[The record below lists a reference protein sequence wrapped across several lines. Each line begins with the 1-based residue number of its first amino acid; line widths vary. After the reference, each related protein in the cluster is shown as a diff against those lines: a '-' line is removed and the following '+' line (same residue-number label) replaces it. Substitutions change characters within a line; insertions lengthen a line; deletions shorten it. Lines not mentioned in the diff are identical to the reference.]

1 MKIPLKYNV
10 RSLFVRKGTT
20 LMTIGSIAF
29 VVLVYVGVLAMA
41 GGLHAAFSAAGDPA
55 NVVVLRDGARSEV
68 ESFFDQEKERLLLS
82 LPGVA
87 RDAQGRPLAAGQALI
102 LQILKRGGGGG
113 ETNVSIRGVEPAV
126 FDIRRQ
132 VHVVDGRRFEPGKAE
147 VIVGRS
153 LAAAYPSLRLGSTVN
168 FGRIPFKVVGIFEAG
183 GSSFESEVWGAVA
196 DLNGAFRR
204 ISNYSSAV
212 LHASSAAD
220 ARELVTRIKGDQQLH
235 LTAIQEPQYY
245 AEQANVASAQFLIL
259 GNLLAIFLA
268 VGACFAAA
276 NTMFAQVSARGHE
289 IGTLRALG
297 FRRHSILFAF
307 MLEAAV
313 LGLVAGAVGSL
324 LALPLNGISAATMNG
339 VTFSEITFNLRTAPW
354 ILGMGVLLAL
364 GTGIVGGL
372 PAAWSAARRP
382 ITELLRER

>member
-1 MKIPLKYNV
+1 MKIPLKYNL

-41 GGLHAAFSAAGDPA
+41 AGLRAAFTAAGDPS

-68 ESFFDQEKERLLLS
+68 ESFFDQEKERLLVS

-87 RDAQGRPLAAGQALI
+87 RDEQGQPLAAGQALI
-102 LQILKRGGGGG
+102 LQILKHAGGG

-126 FDIRRQ
+126 FRIRPQ
-132 VHVVDGRRFEPGKAE
+132 VRLVDGRLFTPGRAE
-147 VIVGRS
+147 VIAGRK
-153 LAAAYPSLRLGSTVN
+153 LAAAYPALRLGGTVE
-168 FGRIPFKVVGIFEAG
+168 FGRVPFKVVGIFEAG

-204 ISNYSSAV
+204 ISSYSSAL
-212 LHASSAAD
+212 LHASSPAD
-220 ARELVTRIKGDQQLH
+220 ARALVEQIKGDQRLH
-235 LTAIQEPQYY
+235 LQALSEPRYF
-245 AEQANVASAQFLIL
+245 AEQANANSAQFIIL
-259 GNLLAIFLA
+259 GNLLAVFLA

-297 FRRHSILFAF
+297 FRRHTILLAF
-307 MLEAAV
+307 VIEAAL
-313 LGLVAGAVGSL
+313 LGLAAGLLGGV
-324 LALPLNGISAATMNG
+324 LALPLNGVTAATMNG
-339 VTFSEITFNLRTAPW
+339 VTFSEITFSLRTAPW
-354 ILGMGVLLAL
+354 VLLMGVLLSLA
-364 GTGIVGGL
+364 TAVVGGF

-382 ITELLRER
+382 ITELLREH

>member
-10 RSLFVRKGTT
+10 RNLFVRKGTT

-41 GGLHAAFSAAGDPA
+41 GGLRAAFSAAGDPS

-68 ESFFDQEKERLLLS
+68 ESFFTQEKERLLVS
-82 LPGVA
+82 MPGVA
-87 RDAQGRPLAAGQALI
+87 RDAQGQPLAAGQALI
-102 LQILKRGGGGG
+102 LQILRRAGGG
-113 ETNVSIRGVEPAV
+113 ETNVSIRGVEPSV
-126 FDIRRQ
+126 FSVRTQ
-132 VHVVDGRRFEPGKAE
+132 VHVIDGRRFEPGKAE

-153 LAAAYPSLRLGSTVN
+153 LAATYPALRLGSTVN
-168 FGRIPFKVVGIFEAG
+168 FGRVPFKVVGIFAAG
-183 GSSFESEVWGAVA
+183 GSSFESEVWGALA

-204 ISNYSSAV
+204 ISNYSSAL
-212 LHASSAAD
+212 LHAASPAD
-220 ARELVTRIKGDQQLH
+220 AQELIARIKGDQQLH
-235 LTAIQEPQYY
+235 LTALAEPRYY
-245 AEQANVASAQFLIL
+245 AEQANIASAQFIIL
-259 GNLLAIFLA
+259 GNVLAVFLA

-297 FRRHSILFAF
+297 FRRHSILLAF
-307 MLEAAV
+307 VIEAAV
-313 LGLVAGAVGSL
+313 LGLVAGVAGSL
-324 LALPLNGISAATMNG
+324 LALPLNGVTAATMNG
-339 VTFSEITFNLRTAPW
+339 VTFSEITFSLRTAPW

-364 GTGIVGGL
+364 VTGVVGGF

-382 ITELLRER
+382 ITELLREH